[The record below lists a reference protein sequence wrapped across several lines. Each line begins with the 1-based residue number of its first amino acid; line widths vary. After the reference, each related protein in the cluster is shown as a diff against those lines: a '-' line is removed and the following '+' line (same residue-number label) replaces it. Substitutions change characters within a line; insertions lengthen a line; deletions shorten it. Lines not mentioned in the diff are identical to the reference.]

1 VKLSSLFRLFLTVG
15 GTFLAAAGGSLITA
29 PNIES
34 WYSFINKPLWT
45 PPAFLFGPV
54 WTFLYITM
62 AIAAFLVWQK
72 GCHRKMVQ
80 VGLTLYALQLGFNF
94 LWSVLFFGFHALG
107 FAAAEI
113 LILLVFILANI
124 IVFWH
129 SSKTA
134 ALLLVPYALW
144 VSFATALTIAVW
156 QLNP

>member
-1 VKLSSLFRLFLTVG
+1 MNLSSLFRLVLTVG

-34 WYSFINKPLWT
+34 WYELINKPSWT
-45 PPAFLFGPV
+45 PPSFLFGPV
-54 WTFLYITM
+54 WSILYLFM

-72 GCHRKMVQ
+72 GCHRKLVQ
-80 VGLTLYALQLGFNF
+80 VGLTIYALQLGLNF

-107 FAAAEI
+107 FASAEI
-113 LILLVFILANI
+113 LILLAFII
-124 IVFWH
+124 GTIVVFWH

-144 VSFATALTIAVW
+144 VSFASALTIAIW